1 MNSTLTNR
9 PKQAFQNNIS
19 LRNLCKLT
27 LIKTVCVL
35 YSVLLCRQY
44 TGRGTVIKKSPIF
57 WTECLK
63 MPKILEQA
71 VLD

>member
-1 MNSTLTNR
+1 M
-9 PKQAFQNNIS
+9 
-19 LRNLCKLT
+19 
-27 LIKTVCVL
+27 IKTVCVL

-63 MPKILEQA
+63 MPKKLEQA
-71 VLD
+71 VLDWWQQVGFIYIIIIQSIAKNLEF

>member
-1 MNSTLTNR
+1 
-9 PKQAFQNNIS
+9 
-19 LRNLCKLT
+19 

-44 TGRGTVIKKSPIF
+44 TGIFTVIKQSLIF

-71 VLD
+71 VVDWLQQVGFIHIIIQSIAKNLEF